1 MSNKTTVDD
10 RTYLDSL
17 ISAKFIME
25 NSKNNGS
32 DELLSTYINGI
43 VLPLLDENN
52 NNCSKKYE
60 KLLKIITD
68 EIDRLT
74 PPSINKNFYES

>member
-1 MSNKTTVDD
+1 MSNKTTVED

-32 DELLSTYINGI
+32 DELLSTYINGV
-43 VLPLLDENN
+43 VLPILDENN
-52 NNCSKKYE
+52 INYSKIYE

-74 PPSINKNFYES
+74 PPSIHKNFYES